1 MKYKS
6 LNEAFV
12 SELSELKTSG
22 SLVKARGSN
31 QLEKVF
37 VNFEISNPTDINVT
51 VESRKFNQR
60 YAIAEWLWYLSA
72 NSKVN
77 NISKLASIWKDIQ
90 DSYGEVE
97 SNYGSYIFSLDKN
110 FSRSQWSWVVN
121 ELLVD
126 RDSRRATISINQPY
140 HKEKNA
146 KDYPCTQYIQF
157 FVRDNRLHVGVSM
170 RSNDIIFGLCN
181 DIFTFC
187 LFQQLMLNELNDRG
201 LKLELGSY
209 FHHAGSLH
217 IYERH
222 FKMMDNI
229 LNNLKEEYSSEKLLL
244 KQGLTYKKL
253 LSLRSEISSKELTKK
268 EIFSHVDKAK
278 GDLFDV

>member
-37 VNFEISNPTDINVT
+37 VNFEISDPTDINVT

-90 DSYGEVE
+90 DPYGEVE

-140 HKEKNA
+140 HKEKNV

-157 FVRDNRLHVGVSM
+157 FIRDNKLHMGVNM

-253 LSLRSEISSKELTKK
+253 LSLRSEMSSKELTKK
-268 EIFSHVDKAK
+268 EIFSHVDKTK
-278 GDLFDV
+278 GELFDV

>member
-37 VNFEISNPTDINVT
+37 VNFEISDPTNINVT

-90 DSYGEVE
+90 DPYGEVE

-140 HKEKNA
+140 HKEKNV

-157 FVRDNRLHVGVSM
+157 FIRDNKLHMGVNM

-253 LSLRSEISSKELTKK
+253 LSLRSEMSSKELTKK
-268 EIFSHVDKAK
+268 EIFSHVDKTK
-278 GDLFDV
+278 GELFDV